1 MSKRDAIDQVGLD
14 PTNDED
20 CKVTIEEI
28 ADFINS
34 ERVAAGKPRCKT
46 IIVIGSDLP
55 YDQLGDM
62 ENVEFNS

>member
-1 MSKRDAIDQVGLD
+1 MGKKDCIDQVGLD

-20 CKVTIEEI
+20 RKVTIEEV
-28 ADFINS
+28 ADFINC
-34 ERVAAGKPRCKT
+34 ERAAAGKPRCKT

-55 YDQLGDM
+55 YDSLGDM